1 MFYCKKNRYRRSLYC
16 IVRDYLK
23 FALKHTT
30 TWLLLLGIMAGL
42 SYITGSPMNFGQL
55 AVQAALGAW
64 FAYMLLILVVCVVAA
79 GADELDKVARRM
91 VMRTVIDLTCLYGI
105 IGLLAYCC

>member
-23 FALKHTT
+23 FVLKHTA
-30 TWLLLLGIMAGL
+30 TWLLLLGTMAGL
-42 SYITGSPMNFGQL
+42 NYITGTPMSFGPL
-55 AVQAALGAW
+55 AMQAALGVW
-64 FAYMLLILVVCVVAA
+64 FAYMLLILIVWVVAS
-79 GADELDKVARRM
+79 GAEDMDAVDRRM
-91 VMRTVIDLTCLYGI
+91 ALRLVIELTCFYGI

>member
-23 FALKHTT
+23 FALKHIA
-30 TWLLLLGIMAGL
+30 TWLLLLGTMAGL
-42 SYITGSPMNFGQL
+42 NYITGTPMHFGQL
-55 AVQAALGAW
+55 AMQAALGVW
-64 FAYMLLILVVCVVAA
+64 FAYMLLILIVWVVAS
-79 GADELDKVARRM
+79 GAEDMDAVDRRM
-91 VMRTVIDLTCLYGI
+91 AIRLVIELTCFYGI